1 MTEIVEIT
9 MKYLFTALCLILTGC
24 TGLNREITAPSGS
37 ALKPR
42 ITREDIVAAG
52 GQCNEVG
59 VCRDVRTHTTYD
71 CYVGFYCVPERVTK
85 KK

>member
-1 MTEIVEIT
+1 MIQGANNMKVLIT
-9 MKYLFTALCLILTGC
+9 LIGLMLAGC
-24 TGLNREITAPSGS
+24 DGLNREITAPPGS

-42 ITREDIVAAG
+42 ITREEIVAAG

-85 KK
+85 K